1 MGGADRLS
9 SLSNDLL
16 AAVISLLPTR
26 EAVRTAALSRRWRSV
41 WFRAH
46 SLILDSRS
54 YGDCSE
60 DIWAYFGRQD
70 DGTQDRLFSNACDI
84 LDAAGRC
91 SHAGNLSLTVHGRNK
106 GYFEDVMGWSCRDSY
121 DLMASILGASAL
133 RHLEEVRVKFE
144 VVHSPRHCGRDKKL
158 YDWVY
163 KLDPAQLPEH
173 TLRVLDLDNCRL
185 QSPLAVSF
193 PRLSS
198 LRLCKCS
205 SSAKDLEGWIRTAPS
220 LGTVHI
226 EDHDFLYHR
235 SDDDTRRFA
244 LHSPS
249 LTALTIV
256 LRPCLSTRE
265 HFEVVETPR
274 LHTFKYK
281 GSFNALSMRSQTP
294 NLERVDLTIRRF
306 YDETGYPAKT
316 WFAPFWQLLRN
327 FRHVKAIKLKV
338 PNIEGIAVVDKDV
351 RHEHLFTLPVLERLE
366 LRGFLNP
373 AGRTD
378 DAALAVANLLQCC
391 PVLHDLLIRIPTDP
405 YQALYEI
412 ETSTQVRVS
421 DFDVSM
427 DVFRR
432 RRFSKEMVVPLM
444 VDPDDDDSSQV
455 GVLPGLTGCRFRCL
469 DNHLKNVTL
478 QFELKELNSFEVCL
492 AKFFAENCMFLET
505 LQIDDGKHNF
515 LRHVNWMVERW
526 RANAPKQRK
535 QTECDSA
542 DSSKQAG
549 KRKRRNYRVYNAE

>member
-1 MGGADRLS
+1 MGCS
-9 SLSNDLL
+9 
-16 AAVISLLPTR
+16 
-26 EAVRTAALSRRWRSV
+26 WR
-41 WFRAH
+41 
-46 SLILDSRS
+46 DT
-54 YGDCSE
+54 YG
-60 DIWAYFGRQD
+60 
-70 DGTQDRLFSNACDI
+70 L
-84 LDAAGRC
+84 
-91 SHAGNLSLTVHGRNK
+91 V
-106 GYFEDVMGWSCRDSY
+106 
-121 DLMASILGASAL
+121 ASILGVSAL
-133 RHLEEVRVKFE
+133 RRLEEVRVKFQ
-144 VVHSPRHCGRDKKL
+144 VVPSPPHCERDKKL

-163 KLDPAQLPEH
+163 KLDTAQLPEH

-185 QSPLAVSF
+185 EESAAVSF

-220 LGTVHI
+220 LGTMHI
-226 EDHDFLYHR
+226 EDHDFLY
-235 SDDDTRRFA
+235 DDTRRFA

-256 LRPCLSTRE
+256 LRPCFSTRE
-265 HFEVVETPR
+265 HFEVVAAPR
-274 LHTFKYK
+274 LRTFKYK
-281 GSFNALSMRSQTP
+281 GTLDAFSMKSQTR
-294 NLERVDLTIRRF
+294 NLERVDLTTRRF
-306 YDETGYPAKT
+306 YDETGGSPVKI
-316 WFAPFWQLLRN
+316 WFAPFWKLLRN

-338 PNIEGIAVVDKDV
+338 PNIDGIAVVDKDV
-351 RHEHLFTLPVLERLE
+351 RHQHLFTLPGLERLE
-366 LRGFLNP
+366 LRGFLDP

-378 DAALAVANLLQCC
+378 DAALAIANLLQCC

-405 YQALYEI
+405 YRALYETQ
-412 ETSTQVRVS
+412 TSTQVRVS

-432 RRFSKEMVVPLM
+432 RFSKEMVPLM
-444 VDPDDDDSSQV
+444 LDPDDDGSSQCS
-455 GVLPGLTGCRFRCL
+455 VLPGLTGCRFRCL

-492 AKFFAENCMFLET
+492 AKFFAKNSMVLET

-542 DSSKQAG
+542 DSPKQTG
-549 KRKRRNYRVYNAE
+549 KRKLRNYRVYNAE

>member
-1 MGGADRLS
+1 MGGGDRLS
-9 SLSNDLL
+9 SLSDDLL

-26 EAVRTAALSRRWRSV
+26 EAVRTAALSRRWRPV
-41 WFRAH
+41 WLRAH
-46 SLILDSRS
+46 SLILDTRS
-54 YGDCSE
+54 YGDRSG

-70 DGTQDRLFSNACDI
+70 DGTHDRLFSNARNF
-84 LDAAGRC
+84 LDAAGRG
-91 SHAGNLSLTVHGRNK
+91 SHVRNLSLTVHGRNK
-106 GYFEDVMGWSCRDSY
+106 EYFQNVMGCSWRESY
-121 DLMASILGASAL
+121 GLVASILGASAL
-133 RHLEEVRVKFE
+133 RRLEEVRVKFQ
-144 VVHSPRHCGRDKKL
+144 VVPSPPHCQRDKKL

-163 KLDPAQLPEH
+163 KLDTAQLPEH

-185 QSPLAVSF
+185 EESAAISF

-205 SSAKDLEGWIRTAPS
+205 SSAKDLEGRIRTAPS
-220 LGTVHI
+220 LATVHI
-226 EDHDFLYHR
+226 EDHDFLYDQ
-235 SDDDTRRFA
+235 SDDTRRFT

-281 GSFNALSMRSQTP
+281 GSFDALSMRSQTP
-294 NLERVDLTIRRF
+294 NLGRVDLTIRRF
-306 YDETGYPAKT
+306 YDETGYPVKT

-338 PNIEGIAVVDKDV
+338 PNIEGIAVDKDGQ
-351 RHEHLFTLPVLERLE
+351 HEHLFTLPGLERLE
-366 LRGFLNP
+366 LRGFLDP
-373 AGRTD
+373 AGSRD
-378 DAALAVANLLQCC
+378 DAALAIANLLQCC
-391 PVLHDLLIRIPTDP
+391 LTLHDLMIRIPTDP

-432 RRFSKEMVVPLM
+432 RFSKEMFVPLM
-444 VDPDDDDSSQV
+444 LDNDDDGSSQCS
-455 GVLPGLTGCRFRCL
+455 VLPGLTGCRFRCL
-469 DNHLKNVTL
+469 DNHLKSVTL

-542 DSSKQAG
+542 DSSKQTG